1 MRENEDLQ
9 MMLFAQADQGG
20 IYSLI
25 STLLFIAFLLIL
37 SIPDIQLGFQMW
49 RLSSIVEK
57 ELGEIKRMSDNARNK
72 LIDMLKSLNAKD
84 PQGLVDTLAEMF
96 VIDPVSVEPI
106 DIINRMRHLLRG
118 GESKIKSLIK
128 DSVPNADPVTISKLE
143 VSAEVVNALNL
154 VYKVVRH
161 YINLAKKLK
170 SPMLMYQVQMVIPIL
185 KRMAEAYSKAQDT
198 FRDGKPVGDSL
209 GPLVAARLML
219 NATRKWE
226 PAEET
231 VAAETIVEGRKVIVV
246 KALGPLATVGRP
258 GEAVA
263 RIVEEHNGQIARI
276 ITVDAALKLEG
287 EQTGSVA
294 EGVGV
299 AMGDPGPEKIAI
311 ERVATKY
318 GIPIDAVIVKMGM
331 EEAITDMP
339 KEVYDAAE
347 KAESLVRKIIT
358 ERTPVGSSV
367 IVVGVGNTSG
377 VGQ

>member
-1 MRENEDLQ
+1 
-9 MMLFAQADQGG
+9 
-20 IYSLI
+20 
-25 STLLFIAFLLIL
+25 
-37 SIPDIQLGFQMW
+37 
-49 RLSSIVEK
+49 
-57 ELGEIKRMSDNARNK
+57 
-72 LIDMLKSLNAKD
+72 
-84 PQGLVDTLAEMF
+84 
-96 VIDPVSVEPI
+96 VEPT

-118 GESKIKSLIK
+118 GEAKMKELIK
-128 DSVPNADPVTISKLE
+128 QSVPNADPVTISKLE

-170 SPMLMYQVQMVIPIL
+170 SPMLMYQIQMVIPIL
-185 KRMAEAYSKAQDT
+185 KRMAEAYSRAQDT
-198 FRDGKPVGDSL
+198 FKDGKPVGDSL
-209 GPLVAARLML
+209 GPLVAARLMM

-231 VAAETIVEGRKVIVV
+231 VAGETVIEGRRVIVV

-263 RIVEEHNGQIARI
+263 KIVEEYGNQVSRI

-311 ERVATKY
+311 ERVAVKY
-318 GIPIDAVIVKMGM
+318 GIPIDAVIVKMSM

-339 KEVYDAAE
+339 KEVYEAAD
-347 KAESLVRKIIT
+347 KAEALVRKIIA
-358 ERTPVGSSV
+358 ERTPTGSTV

-377 VGQ
+377 VAQ

>member
-1 MRENEDLQ
+1 

-118 GESKIKSLIK
+118 GESKIKLLIK

-358 ERTPVGSSV
+358 ERTPIGSSV

>member
-1 MRENEDLQ
+1 
-9 MMLFAQADQGG
+9 MLFAQTDQGG

-106 DIINRMRHLLRG
+106 DIISRMRHLLRG
-118 GESKIKSLIK
+118 GESKIKLLIK

-263 RIVEEHNGQIARI
+263 KIVEEHNGQIARI

-358 ERTPVGSSV
+358 ERTPLGSSV

>member
-1 MRENEDLQ
+1 

-106 DIINRMRHLLRG
+106 DIISRMRHLLRG

-170 SPMLMYQVQMVIPIL
+170 SPMLMYQVQMVIP
-185 KRMAEAYSKAQDT
+185 APPCPSA
-198 FRDGKPVGDSL
+198 G
-209 GPLVAARLML
+209 
-219 NATRKWE
+219 
-226 PAEET
+226 
-231 VAAETIVEGRKVIVV
+231 
-246 KALGPLATVGRP
+246 
-258 GEAVA
+258 
-263 RIVEEHNGQIARI
+263 
-276 ITVDAALKLEG
+276 
-287 EQTGSVA
+287 
-294 EGVGV
+294 
-299 AMGDPGPEKIAI
+299 PGPRSPPRSTAGPRREGP
-311 ERVATKY
+311 RR
-318 GIPIDAVIVKMGM
+318 PSQ
-331 EEAITDMP
+331 P
-339 KEVYDAAE
+339 P
-347 KAESLVRKIIT
+347 
-358 ERTPVGSSV
+358 RTRRSPAPRGPSSPDC
-367 IVVGVGNTSG
+367 GPCPSPSG
-377 VGQ
+377 PDL

>member
-72 LIDMLKSLNAKD
+72 LIDMLKNLNAKD

-106 DIINRMRHLLRG
+106 DIISRMRHLLRG

-170 SPMLMYQVQMVIPIL
+170 SPMLMYQIQMVIPIL

-318 GIPIDAVIVKMGM
+318 GIPIDAVVVKMGM

-358 ERTPVGSSV
+358 ERTPIGSTV

>member
-1 MRENEDLQ
+1 MRENEDLH